1 MREWLESPVDDRTMN
16 FHCDPGRKLALVGV
30 SAEPVIEYA
39 AMLRAI
45 FPGKTLVP
53 VGYMDGICG
62 YLPTT
67 AMLAEGGM
75 EVSSPGYSLGTA
87 HYRDTITEDI
97 TGAVRSLAEAEQSPD
112 ESQREQH

>member
-1 MREWLESPVDDRTMN
+1 M
-16 FHCDPGRKLALVGV
+16 

-39 AMLRAI
+39 ALLQSL
-45 FPGKTLVP
+45 FPGKTVMP

-75 EVSSPGYSLGTA
+75 EVTSPGYSLGTA
-87 HYRDTITEDI
+87 HYCDTITEKVV
-97 TGAVRSLAEAEQSPD
+97 GAVRSLAGADQLPGKNQKEQS
-112 ESQREQH
+112 